1 MTSEQRAPSPVLRDD
16 EEVPRA
22 VRVAAAWSWRLLVV
36 AAAVVAVVLMV
47 NRLKPLFLS
56 LFIALLFAALLSPA
70 VRAVQRLVRSRG
82 AATAIVLI
90 GGIVLLIAVGSFLAI
105 QISGQVKDL
114 GTTFS
119 DGVDQIRRYV
129 ESTLGISDATLSGYI
144 DQIRQSVAKN
154 RDTLVAGAVSGA
166 AIAVE
171 VVTGA
176 FIALFATIFFL
187 LDGDRI
193 WRWIVSLFPRRA
205 QHGVDEAASLSWV
218 VLTGY
223 VRGTMIIA
231 STDALFIGIAI
242 AIIGV
247 PLALPLAVLVFFGA
261 FIPIVGA
268 LISGFVA
275 VAVALAAEGPVAALL
290 VLASILAVQ
299 QIEGHIL
306 QPLVMGRFV
315 SVHPL
320 GVIFAVTAGT
330 LLAGLVGAVV
340 AVPIAAVGTTV
351 FGYYGR
357 RARQR
362 EDGQDPDAPPTLD
375 DAGPV
380 EPVEPVGDSAQQP
393 ATPVQP

>member
-1 MTSEQRAPSPVLRDD
+1 MTSEQRAPSPGLRDD
-16 EEVPRA
+16 DEVPRA

-90 GGIVLLIAVGSFLAI
+90 AGIALLVAVGSFLAI

-129 ESTLGISDATLSGYI
+129 ESTLGISDSTLNGYI
-144 DQIRQSVAKN
+144 DQIRQSLSKN
-154 RDTLVAGAVSGA
+154 RDSLVAGAVSGA
-166 AIAVE
+166 TIAVE

-205 QHGVDEAASLSWV
+205 QHGVDEAGSLSWV

-223 VRGTMIIA
+223 VRGTLIIA

-275 VAVALAAEGPVAALL
+275 VAVALAANGPVAALL

-330 LLAGLVGAVV
+330 ILAGLVGAVV
-340 AVPIAAVGTTV
+340 AVPVAAVGTTV

-362 EDGQDPDAPPTLD
+362 EDGQDPDGAPTLD
-375 DAGPV
+375 DADPV
-380 EPVEPVGDSAQQP
+380 EP
-393 ATPVQP
+393 

>member
-1 MTSEQRAPSPVLRDD
+1 MTSEQRAPSPGLRDD
-16 EEVPRA
+16 DEVPRA

-90 GGIVLLIAVGSFLAI
+90 AGIALLVAVGSFLAI

-129 ESTLGISDATLSGYI
+129 ESTLGISDSTLNGYI
-144 DQIRQSVAKN
+144 DQIRQSLSKN
-154 RDTLVAGAVSGA
+154 RDSLVAGAVSGA

-205 QHGVDEAASLSWV
+205 QHGVDEAGSLSWV

-223 VRGTMIIA
+223 VRGTLIIA

-275 VAVALAAEGPVAALL
+275 VAVALAAKGPVAALL

-330 LLAGLVGAVV
+330 ILAGLVGAVV
-340 AVPIAAVGTTV
+340 AVPVAAVGTTV

-362 EDGQDPDAPPTLD
+362 EDGQDPDGPPTLD
-375 DAGPV
+375 DADPV
-380 EPVEPVGDSAQQP
+380 EP
-393 ATPVQP
+393 

>member
-1 MTSEQRAPSPVLRDD
+1 MAPEQRAPAGLRDD

-22 VRVAAAWSWRLLVV
+22 VRVAAAWSWRLTVIAV
-36 AAAVVAVVLMV
+36 AVVAVVLMV

-56 LFIALLFAALLSPA
+56 LFIALLLSALLTPA
-70 VRAVQRLVRSRG
+70 VRLVQRLVRSRG
-82 AATAIVLI
+82 AATAIVLV
-90 GGIVLLIAVGSFLAI
+90 GGFVLLVAVGSFLAI
-105 QISGQVKDL
+105 QISGQVKTL

-119 DGVDQIRRYV
+119 DGVDQIRRYI
-129 ESTLGISDATLSGYI
+129 ENTFGISQATLSGYV
-144 DQIRQSVAKN
+144 DQLRQALATH
-154 RDTLVAGAVSGA
+154 RDSLVAGAVSGA

-193 WRWIVSLFPRRA
+193 WRWLVSLFPRRA
-205 QHGVDEAASLSWV
+205 QHGVGEAGTASWV

-223 VRGTMIIA
+223 VRGTVIIA
-231 STDALFIGIAI
+231 FTDAAFIGVAI
-242 AIIGV
+242 AVIGV

-268 LISGFVA
+268 LVSGFVA
-275 VAVALAAEGPVAALL
+275 VAVALAANGPVAALL

-299 QIEGHIL
+299 QIEGHVL

-315 SVHPL
+315 SIHPL

-330 LLAGLVGAVV
+330 ILAGLVGAVV
-340 AVPIAAVGTTV
+340 AVPVAAVGTTV

-375 DAGPV
+375 DAAPLEQVGPSEPV
-380 EPVEPVGDSAQQP
+380 EPVEP
-393 ATPVQP
+393 

>member
-1 MTSEQRAPSPVLRDD
+1 MTSEQRAPSPGLRDD
-16 EEVPRA
+16 DEVPRA

-82 AATAIVLI
+82 AATAFVLI
-90 GGIVLLIAVGSFLAI
+90 AGIALLVAVGSFLAI

-129 ESTLGISDATLSGYI
+129 ESTLGISDSTLNGYI
-144 DQIRQSVAKN
+144 DQIRQSLSKN
-154 RDTLVAGAVSGA
+154 RDSLVAGAVSGA

-205 QHGVDEAASLSWV
+205 QHGVDEAGSLSWV

-223 VRGTMIIA
+223 VRGTLIIA

-275 VAVALAAEGPVAALL
+275 VAVALAANGPVAALL

-330 LLAGLVGAVV
+330 ILAGLVGAVV
-340 AVPIAAVGTTV
+340 AVPVAAVGTTV

-362 EDGQDPDAPPTLD
+362 EDGQDPDGAPTLD
-375 DAGPV
+375 DADPV
-380 EPVEPVGDSAQQP
+380 EP
-393 ATPVQP
+393 

>member
-1 MTSEQRAPSPVLRDD
+1 MTSEQRAPSPGLRDD
-16 EEVPRA
+16 DEVPRA

-90 GGIVLLIAVGSFLAI
+90 AGIALLVAVGSFLAI

-129 ESTLGISDATLSGYI
+129 ESTLGVSDSTLNGYI
-144 DQIRQSVAKN
+144 DQIRQSLSKN
-154 RDTLVAGAVSGA
+154 RDSLVAGAVSGA

-205 QHGVDEAASLSWV
+205 QHGVDEAGSLSWV

-223 VRGTMIIA
+223 VRGTLIIA

-275 VAVALAAEGPVAALL
+275 VAVALAANGPVAALL

-330 LLAGLVGAVV
+330 ILAGLVGAVV
-340 AVPIAAVGTTV
+340 AVPVAAVGTTV

-362 EDGQDPDAPPTLD
+362 EDGQDPDGAPTLD
-375 DAGPV
+375 DADPV
-380 EPVEPVGDSAQQP
+380 EP
-393 ATPVQP
+393 

>member
-1 MTSEQRAPSPVLRDD
+1 MTSEQRAPSPGLRDD
-16 EEVPRA
+16 AEVPRA

-82 AATAIVLI
+82 AATAFVLI
-90 GGIVLLIAVGSFLAI
+90 AGIALLVAVGSFLAI

-129 ESTLGISDATLSGYI
+129 ESTLGISDSTLNGYI
-144 DQIRQSVAKN
+144 DQIRQSLSKN
-154 RDTLVAGAVSGA
+154 RDSLVAGAVSGA

-205 QHGVDEAASLSWV
+205 QHGVDEAGSLSWV

-223 VRGTMIIA
+223 VRGTLIIA

-275 VAVALAAEGPVAALL
+275 VAVALAANGPVAALL

-330 LLAGLVGAVV
+330 ILAGLVGAVV
-340 AVPIAAVGTTV
+340 AVPVAAVGTTV

-362 EDGQDPDAPPTLD
+362 EDGQDPDGAPTLD
-375 DAGPV
+375 DADPV
-380 EPVEPVGDSAQQP
+380 ES
-393 ATPVQP
+393 

>member
-1 MTSEQRAPSPVLRDD
+1 MTSEQRAPLPGGPDD

-22 VRVAAAWSWRLLVV
+22 VRVAAAWAWRLLVV

-82 AATAIVLI
+82 AATAIVLV
-90 GGIVLLIAVGSFLAI
+90 GGLVLLVAVGSFLAI

-129 ESTLGISDATLSGYI
+129 ESTLGISDSTLNGYI
-144 DQIRQSVAKN
+144 DQIRQSLAKN
-154 RDTLVAGAVSGA
+154 RDSLVAGAVSGA

-193 WRWIVSLFPRRA
+193 WQWVVSLFPRRA
-205 QHGVDEAASLSWV
+205 QHGVDEAGSLSWV

-231 STDALFIGIAI
+231 FTDALFIGIAI

-275 VAVALAAEGPVAALL
+275 VAVALAANGPVAALL

-330 LLAGLVGAVV
+330 ILAGLVGAVV

-362 EDGQDPDAPPTLD
+362 EDGQDPDSPPTLD
-375 DAGPV
+375 DAAPV
-380 EPVEPVGDSAQQP
+380 EPDAAPVEP
-393 ATPVQP
+393 

>member
-1 MTSEQRAPSPVLRDD
+1 MTSEQRAPSPGLRDD
-16 EEVPRA
+16 DEVPRA

-90 GGIVLLIAVGSFLAI
+90 AGIALLVAVGSFLAI

-129 ESTLGISDATLSGYI
+129 ESTLGISDSTLNGYI
-144 DQIRQSVAKN
+144 DQIRQSLSKN
-154 RDTLVAGAVSGA
+154 RDSLVAGAVSGA

-205 QHGVDEAASLSWV
+205 QHGVDEAGSLSWV

-223 VRGTMIIA
+223 VRGTLIIA

-275 VAVALAAEGPVAALL
+275 VAVALAANGPVAALL

-330 LLAGLVGAVV
+330 ILAGLVGAVV
-340 AVPIAAVGTTV
+340 AVPVAAVGTTV

-362 EDGQDPDAPPTLD
+362 EDGQDPDGAPTLD
-375 DAGPV
+375 DADPV
-380 EPVEPVGDSAQQP
+380 EP
-393 ATPVQP
+393 

>member
-1 MTSEQRAPSPVLRDD
+1 MTSEQRAPSPGLRDD
-16 EEVPRA
+16 DEVPRA

-90 GGIVLLIAVGSFLAI
+90 AGIALLVAVGSFLAI

-129 ESTLGISDATLSGYI
+129 ESTLGISDSTLNGYI
-144 DQIRQSVAKN
+144 EQIRQSLSKN
-154 RDTLVAGAVSGA
+154 RDSLVAGAVSGA

-187 LDGDRI
+187 LDGARI
-193 WRWIVSLFPRRA
+193 WQWVVSLFPRRA
-205 QHGVDEAASLSWV
+205 QHGVDEAGSLSWV

-223 VRGTMIIA
+223 VRGTLIIA

-275 VAVALAAEGPVAALL
+275 VAVALAANGPVAALL

-330 LLAGLVGAVV
+330 ILAGLVGAVV
-340 AVPIAAVGTTV
+340 AVPVAAVGTTV

-362 EDGQDPDAPPTLD
+362 EDGQDPDGAPTLD
-375 DAGPV
+375 DADPI
-380 EPVEPVGDSAQQP
+380 EP
-393 ATPVQP
+393 

>member
-1 MTSEQRAPSPVLRDD
+1 
-16 EEVPRA
+16 
-22 VRVAAAWSWRLLVV
+22 
-36 AAAVVAVVLMV
+36 MV

-90 GGIVLLIAVGSFLAI
+90 AGIALLVAVGSFLAI

-129 ESTLGISDATLSGYI
+129 ESTLGISDSTLNGYI
-144 DQIRQSVAKN
+144 DQIRQSLSKN
-154 RDTLVAGAVSGA
+154 RDSLVAGAVSGA
-166 AIAVE
+166 TIAVE

-205 QHGVDEAASLSWV
+205 QHGVDEAGSLSWV

-223 VRGTMIIA
+223 VRGTLIIA

-275 VAVALAAEGPVAALL
+275 VAVALAANGPVAALL

-330 LLAGLVGAVV
+330 ILAGLVGAVV
-340 AVPIAAVGTTV
+340 AVPVAAVGATV

-362 EDGQDPDAPPTLD
+362 EDGQDPDGAPTLD
-375 DAGPV
+375 DAAPLEPVDDSAASTAARV
-380 EPVEPVGDSAQQP
+380 EP
-393 ATPVQP
+393 

>member
-1 MTSEQRAPSPVLRDD
+1 MTSEQRAPSTGGRDD

-22 VRVAAAWSWRLLVV
+22 VRVAAAWAWRLLVV
-36 AAAVVAVVLMV
+36 SAAVVAVVLMV

-56 LFIALLFAALLSPA
+56 LFIALLLAALLSPA
-70 VRAVQRLVRSRG
+70 VRGVQRLVRSRG
-82 AATAIVLI
+82 AATAIVLV
-90 GGIVLLIAVGSFLAI
+90 GGFVLLVAVGSFLAI

-114 GTTFS
+114 GTTFT
-119 DGVDQIRRYV
+119 DGVDQIRKYI
-129 ESTLGISDATLSGYI
+129 EDTLGITDSTLNGYI
-144 DQIRQSVAKN
+144 DQIRQSIAKN
-154 RDTLVAGAVSGA
+154 RDSLVAGAVSGA

-176 FIALFATIFFL
+176 FVALFATIFFL

-193 WRWIVSLFPRRA
+193 WRWVVSLFPRRA
-205 QHGVDEAASLSWV
+205 QHGVAEAGSLSWV

-231 STDALFIGIAI
+231 FTDALFIGIAI
-242 AIIGV
+242 EIIGV

-275 VAVALAAEGPVAALL
+275 VAVALAANGPVAALL

-380 EPVEPVGDSAQQP
+380 EPVGDSAEQP

>member
-1 MTSEQRAPSPVLRDD
+1 MTSEQRAPSPGLRDD
-16 EEVPRA
+16 DEVPRA
-22 VRVAAAWSWRLLVV
+22 IRVAAAWSWRLLVV
-36 AAAVVAVVLMV
+36 AAAVLAVVLMV

-70 VRAVQRLVRSRG
+70 VRAVRRLVRSRG
-82 AATAIVLI
+82 AATALVLI
-90 GGIVLLIAVGSFLAI
+90 AGIALLVAVGSFLAI

-119 DGVDQIRRYV
+119 DGVDQIRRYI
-129 ESTLGISDATLSGYI
+129 ESTLGISDSTLNGYI
-144 DQIRQSVAKN
+144 DQIRQSLSKN
-154 RDTLVAGAVSGA
+154 RDSLVAGAVSGA
-166 AIAVE
+166 TIAVE

-205 QHGVDEAASLSWV
+205 QPGVDEAGSLSWV

-223 VRGTMIIA
+223 VRGTLIIA

-275 VAVALAAEGPVAALL
+275 VAVALAANGPVAALL

-330 LLAGLVGAVV
+330 ILAGLVGAVV
-340 AVPIAAVGTTV
+340 AVPVAAVGTTV

-362 EDGQDPDAPPTLD
+362 EDGQDPDGTPTLD
-375 DAGPV
+375 DADPV
-380 EPVEPVGDSAQQP
+380 EP
-393 ATPVQP
+393 

>member
-1 MTSEQRAPSPVLRDD
+1 MTSEQRAPSPGLRDD
-16 EEVPRA
+16 DEVPRA

-90 GGIVLLIAVGSFLAI
+90 AGIALLVAVGSFLAI

-129 ESTLGISDATLSGYI
+129 ESTLGISDSTLNGYI
-144 DQIRQSVAKN
+144 DQIRQSLAKN
-154 RDTLVAGAVSGA
+154 RDSLVAGAVSGA

-205 QHGVDEAASLSWV
+205 QHGVDEAGSLSWV

-223 VRGTMIIA
+223 VRGTLIIA

-275 VAVALAAEGPVAALL
+275 VAVALAANGPVAALL

-330 LLAGLVGAVV
+330 ILAGLVGAVV
-340 AVPIAAVGTTV
+340 AVPVAAVGTTV

-362 EDGQDPDAPPTLD
+362 EDGQDPDGPPTLD
-375 DAGPV
+375 DADPV
-380 EPVEPVGDSAQQP
+380 EP
-393 ATPVQP
+393 

>member
-154 RDTLVAGAVSGA
+154 RDTLVSGAVSGA

-380 EPVEPVGDSAQQP
+380 EPDAAPVEP
-393 ATPVQP
+393 

>member
-56 LFIALLFAALLSPA
+56 LFIALLFAALLAPA

-205 QHGVDEAASLSWV
+205 QHGVDEAGSLSWV

-231 STDALFIGIAI
+231 STDALFIGVAI

-275 VAVALAAEGPVAALL
+275 VAVALAAKGPVAALL

-380 EPVEPVGDSAQQP
+380 EPDAAPVEP
-393 ATPVQP
+393 

>member
-1 MTSEQRAPSPVLRDD
+1 MTSEQRAPSPGLRDD
-16 EEVPRA
+16 DEVPRA

-90 GGIVLLIAVGSFLAI
+90 AGIALLVAVGSFLAI

-129 ESTLGISDATLSGYI
+129 ESTLGISDSTLNGYI
-144 DQIRQSVAKN
+144 DQIRQSLSKN
-154 RDTLVAGAVSGA
+154 RDSLVAGAVSGA

-205 QHGVDEAASLSWV
+205 QHGVDEAGSLSWV

-223 VRGTMIIA
+223 VRGTLIIA

-275 VAVALAAEGPVAALL
+275 VAVALAAKGPVAALL

-330 LLAGLVGAVV
+330 ILAGLVGAVV
-340 AVPIAAVGTTV
+340 AVPVAAVGTTV

-362 EDGQDPDAPPTLD
+362 EDGQDPDGAPTLD
-375 DAGPV
+375 DADPV
-380 EPVEPVGDSAQQP
+380 EP
-393 ATPVQP
+393 

>member
-1 MTSEQRAPSPVLRDD
+1 MTSEQRAPSPGLRDD
-16 EEVPRA
+16 DEVPRA

-90 GGIVLLIAVGSFLAI
+90 AGIALLVAVGSFLAI

-129 ESTLGISDATLSGYI
+129 ESTLGISDSTLNGYI
-144 DQIRQSVAKN
+144 DQIRQSLSKN
-154 RDTLVAGAVSGA
+154 RDSLVAGAVSGA

-176 FIALFATIFFL
+176 FIAVFATIFFL

-205 QHGVDEAASLSWV
+205 QHGVDEAGSLSWV

-223 VRGTMIIA
+223 VRGTLIIA

-275 VAVALAAEGPVAALL
+275 VAVALAANGPVAALL

-330 LLAGLVGAVV
+330 ILAGLVGAVV
-340 AVPIAAVGTTV
+340 AVPVAAVGTTV

-362 EDGQDPDAPPTLD
+362 EDGQDPDGAPTLD
-375 DAGPV
+375 DADPV
-380 EPVEPVGDSAQQP
+380 EP
-393 ATPVQP
+393 

>member
-1 MTSEQRAPSPVLRDD
+1 MTSEQRAPAPGLRDD
-16 EEVPRA
+16 DEVPRA

-70 VRAVQRLVRSRG
+70 VRAVQRLVRSKG
-82 AATAIVLI
+82 AATALVLI
-90 GGIVLLIAVGSFLAI
+90 AGIALLVAVGSFLAI

-129 ESTLGISDATLSGYI
+129 ESTLGVSDSTLNGYI
-144 DQIRQSVAKN
+144 DQIRQSLSKN
-154 RDTLVAGAVSGA
+154 RDSLVAGAVSGA

-205 QHGVDEAASLSWV
+205 QHGVDEAGSLSWV

-223 VRGTMIIA
+223 VRGTLIIA

-275 VAVALAAEGPVAALL
+275 VAVALAANGPVAALL

-330 LLAGLVGAVV
+330 ILAGLVGAVV
-340 AVPIAAVGTTV
+340 AVPVAAVGTTV

-362 EDGQDPDAPPTLD
+362 EDGQDPDGAPTLD
-375 DAGPV
+375 DADPV
-380 EPVEPVGDSAQQP
+380 EP
-393 ATPVQP
+393 